1 MKISIFQESVEK
13 DMNISK
19 SGDFYQDL
27 SYIQS
32 ILSDTKPS
40 YILCKESSSFPAKT
54 VIIHYVPEEAEIR
67 DKMIYAST
75 YHTLI
80 QSLGSNKISKSI
92 FISNKKELDI
102 SLFRENLEGIKRE
115 DSLSI
120 EEKNLQ
126 SVKNSQEYAIGC
138 SSRQK
143 YINDTF
149 FLNVSEEAKT
159 AIEKLSKNTEEFNF
173 IQLINDPQT
182 EILNLEMTM
191 TVKPNDIQHILPSTS
206 PRYSIYSWSHTY
218 NDTPAISRIFIY
230 TCPKASTIK
239 ERMLYSSSCLMAL
252 STIKQWIP
260 IDKKIEAHDLSDI
273 DEMMLYSVIYPLIK
287 KKQECFLRP
296 KRPGK

>member
-1 MKISIFQESVEK
+1 MYV
-13 DMNISK
+13 SK
-19 SGDFYQDL
+19 SEDFYKDI
-27 SYIQS
+27 SSIQS

-40 YILCKESSSFPAKT
+40 YILCKESFSIPEQT
-54 VIIHYVPEEAEIR
+54 VIIHYVPEDAEIR

-80 QSLGSNKISKSI
+80 QSLGSNRISRSI
-92 FISNKKELDI
+92 FISNKKELNI
-102 SLFRENLEGIKRE
+102 SLFKEHLEEIKRE

-126 SVKNSQEYAIGC
+126 NVKNSQEYSIGC

-149 FLNVSEEAKT
+149 FLNISEEAKT

-182 EILNLEMTM
+182 EILNLKMTM
-191 TVKPNDIQHILPSTS
+191 SVKPNDIQHILPSTS
-206 PRYSIYSWSHTY
+206 PCYSIYSWSHSY
-218 NDTPAISRIFIY
+218 NNTPAISRIFIY

-260 IDKKIEAHDLSDI
+260 IDKKIEAHDLIDI
-273 DEMMLYSVIYPLIK
+273 NEAMFYSVIYPLIK

>member
-1 MKISIFQESVEK
+1 MKISIFQESLEK
-13 DMNISK
+13 DMYVSK
-19 SGDFYQDL
+19 SEDFHQDL
-27 SYIQS
+27 SS
-32 ILSDTKPS
+32 IRSVLSDTKPS
-40 YILCKESSSFPAKT
+40 YILYKESSCIADKAI
-54 VIIHYVPEEAEIR
+54 IIHYVPEDAEIR

-80 QSLGSNKISKSI
+80 QSLGSNRIHRSI
-92 FISNKKELDI
+92 FISNKNELNI
-102 SLFRENLEGIKRE
+102 SLFKEHLEGIKRE

-126 SVKNSQEYAIGC
+126 NAKNSQEYSIGC

-149 FLNVSEEAKT
+149 FLNVSKEAEA
-159 AIEKLSKNTEEFNF
+159 AIKKLSEDTEEFNF

-182 EILNLEMTM
+182 EILNLEATM
-191 TVKPNDIQHILPSTS
+191 SVKPDDIRHILPSTS
-206 PRYSIYSWSHTY
+206 PRYSIYSWSY
-218 NDTPAISRIFIY
+218 NYNNTPTISRIFIY
-230 TCPKASTIK
+230 TCPKASTIR

-273 DEMMLYSVIYPLIK
+273 NEGMLYSVIYPLIK